1 MVTHF
6 VTTFCLQVDK
16 IHQCPSQSY
25 SKACNMPTARKT
37 STNKIWGREKWSRHQ
52 SAELIFVTY
61 ETIWKFGEAASTKF
75 LDGSYFCFI
84 FLFDYCLSCSNWTFF
99 YLQEWMDFTWC
110 DFYFECYSIRQ
121 KIFNTAHLITMI
133 LSYAFIFFLHF
144 EIYIVSLL

>member
-1 MVTHF
+1 MTYDELIKYEKYNVEIFYVVTHF
-6 VTTFCLQVDK
+6 VTTFCLRVDK

-52 SAELIFVTY
+52 SAELILVTY

-84 FLFDYCLSCSNWTFF
+84 FCSIIACHVLIGHFSTFKNEWILHDAIFILSVIQ
-99 YLQEWMDFTWC
+99 YVRK
-110 DFYFECYSIRQ
+110 YSI
-121 KIFNTAHLITMI
+121 
-133 LSYAFIFFLHF
+133 LH
-144 EIYIVSLL
+144 I